1 MQVGEKFFCYGTLKS
16 GHWANSNFLANR
28 SEFISEDRIEG
39 SLYNLGA
46 FPGYKT
52 EGSGMVSGEVYEITD
67 EKLPEML
74 DDYEGYPSLYDRVK
88 LRTEKGYNCWVYV
101 LNQQPS
107 EQMLIEEGV
116 W

>member
-1 MQVGEKFFCYGTLKS
+1 MHVHDKIFVYGTLKS
-16 GHWANSNFLANR
+16 SHHANHFLRNR
-28 SEFISEDRIEG
+28 SEFICEDRIEG

-67 EKLPEML
+67 ESLPACL
-74 DDYEGYPSLYDRVK
+74 DSYESYPSLYDRIKV
-88 LRTEKGYNCWVYV
+88 RTEKGYSVWVYV
-101 LNQQPS
+101 LNQPMTNN
-107 EQMLIEEGV
+107 MLIEEGV